1 MTITSDA
8 KKLCIMLLTII
19 VATITFPSALLLGS
33 ETFVGNQSNRTR
45 SLRSTNSSSLSS
57 QSETQP
63 EPTFMQNF
71 LFIAASVSMLYFTA
85 KFLKKKHDEKK
96 LPLAIYYRNFDY
108 RAFNP
113 KALISLRKE
122 TTQPA
127 TPLNEGEG
135 AHYGTTARTTI

>member
-8 KKLCIMLLTII
+8 KKLCIMLSTII

-33 ETFVGNQSNRTR
+33 ETFVGNQSNRPR
-45 SLRSTNSSSLSS
+45 SLRSTNSSSLPS

-96 LPLAIYYRNFDY
+96 FSLTIDYSAI
-108 RAFNP
+108 NP
-113 KALISLRKE
+113 SALIPLDTKAIQ
-122 TTQPA
+122 QPA
-127 TPLNEGEG
+127 TPLKEGEG
-135 AHYGTTARTTI
+135 VHYGTTACTTI